1 MTRLAPLPE
10 RDAAFSPVM
19 TWDVDHGDFAVAP
32 LTDPVNPG
40 GLISDGA
47 LIGAIATLLFSD
59 CAGMPDPLDPADIDL
74 RGWPGDYFDVD
85 RAAGEAPLGN
95 LTWMLARHPTNAATA
110 RLSEIYA
117 EQALQPLITQGL
129 IKSVSV
135 TAQDFRGSRK
145 IERVI
150 TITRP
155 DGSRLYSGLLAGLWT
170 GLSNVI

>member
-1 MTRLAPLPE
+1 MTRLAALPD
-10 RDAAFSPVM
+10 RDAAFAPTM
-19 TWDVDHGDFAVAP
+19 TWDVDHGDFAIASP
-32 LTDPVNPG
+32 SDPVNPA

-47 LIGAIATLLFSD
+47 LLGAIATLLFSD
-59 CAGMPDPLDPADIDL
+59 SAGSPDPLDPADIDL

-110 RLSEIYA
+110 RLAEVYA
-117 EQALQPLITQGL
+117 EQALQPLIAQGL
-129 IKSVSV
+129 IKSVTV
-135 TAQDFRGSRK
+135 KATDFRGTRK
-145 IERVI
+145 IERII

-170 GLSNVI
+170 GLSNAI